1 VRIRWTRV
9 ALADLVSARD
19 HLALDDA
26 RAADELLRKVAAA
39 IGKLRKYPGIGR
51 VVPERRSLGYRE
63 VVLPPYRLV
72 YAVVASEVQIL
83 RLWHDRRDPAGI

>member
-51 VVPERRSLGYRE
+51 VVPERR
-63 VVLPPYRLV
+63 
-72 YAVVASEVQIL
+72 
-83 RLWHDRRDPAGI
+83 